1 MEDYML
7 QLLIKNGICVNPSGE
22 FLADIAVSE
31 EKIVHIGRAI
41 TEKAERVVDVGGHYV
56 LPGIIDAHVH
66 LPWPS
71 SAFDSV
77 DDYTSGSIAA
87 MCGGVTTIIE
97 FVVPDESGRI
107 LPALEKQMASAE
119 DASYVDFSFHP
130 ILRKITPQTLKD
142 METSVKRGITS
153 FKIYTAYS
161 GFQLG
166 DEDIL
171 TILRKSKDL
180 GALICFHAEDGVI
193 VDTAIELLAQ
203 NKKTD
208 IQYYPEAHPASAD
221 VSATHRIITYAK
233 YLGARIHIVHV
244 NTGAGASMI
253 GEAHR
258 AGWPITGETC
268 PQYLVFTDDVYRT
281 GKPEAH
287 YFVLAPC
294 IRTES
299 DRLLLW
305 RAINSNDLQ
314 MIATDHCPYT
324 SAQKL
329 ENVGDFRKIPGG
341 AGGIETSLPML
352 YTYGVEQGRL
362 SLPRLVEIVSTNPAK
377 IFNLFPRKGI
387 IAVGSDADLVILN
400 PNSETQI
407 HAGDLHSNTDHTI
420 YEGLD
425 VKGKVG
431 QTILR
436 GEVVSVDGN
445 PVIEIP
451 SGRFLSREPYE
462 ATSL

>member
-1 MEDYML
+1 
-7 QLLIKNGICVNPSGE
+7 
-22 FLADIAVSE
+22 
-31 EKIVHIGRAI
+31 
-41 TEKAERVVDVGGHYV
+41 
-56 LPGIIDAHVH
+56 
-66 LPWPS
+66 
-71 SAFDSV
+71 
-77 DDYTSGSIAA
+77 
-87 MCGGVTTIIE
+87 
-97 FVVPDESGRI
+97 
-107 LPALEKQMASAE
+107 
-119 DASYVDFSFHP
+119 
-130 ILRKITPQTLKD
+130 
-142 METSVKRGITS
+142 
-153 FKIYTAYS
+153 
-161 GFQLG
+161 
-166 DEDIL
+166 
-171 TILRKSKDL
+171 
-180 GALICFHAEDGVI
+180 
-193 VDTAIELLAQ
+193 
-203 NKKTD
+203 
-208 IQYYPEAHPASAD
+208 
-221 VSATHRIITYAK
+221 
-233 YLGARIHIVHV
+233 
-244 NTGAGASMI
+244 
-253 GEAHR
+253 
-258 AGWPITGETC
+258 
-268 PQYLVFTDDVYRT
+268 
-281 GKPEAH
+281 
-287 YFVLAPC
+287 
-294 IRTES
+294 
-299 DRLLLW
+299 
-305 RAINSNDLQ
+305 

-362 SLPRLVEIVSTNPAK
+362 SLPRLVEIMSTNPAK

>member
-1 MEDYML
+1 M
-7 QLLIKNGICVNPSGE
+7 
-22 FLADIAVSE
+22 
-31 EKIVHIGRAI
+31 
-41 TEKAERVVDVGGHYV
+41 
-56 LPGIIDAHVH
+56 PGLIDAHVH

-77 DDYTSGSIAA
+77 DDYVSGSIAA

-107 LPALEKQMASAE
+107 LPALDQQMESAE
-119 DASYVDFSFHP
+119 RDSYVDFTFHP
-130 ILRKITPQTLKD
+130 ILRKITSQTLKD

-171 TILRKSKDL
+171 TILRKCKDL
-180 GALICFHAEDGVI
+180 GVLVCFHAEDGVL
-193 VDTAIELLAQ
+193 VDTATELLAQ

-268 PQYLVFTDDVYRT
+268 PQYMVFTDEVYRT

-299 DRLLLW
+299 DRDSLW

-314 MIATDHCPYT
+314 MIATDHCPYS

-329 ENVGDFRKIPGG
+329 ENIGDFRKIPGG
-341 AGGIETSLPML
+341 AGGIETSLPIL

-362 SLPRLVEIVSTNPAK
+362 SIPRLVEIMSTNPAK

-387 IAVGSDADLVILN
+387 IAVGSDADLVIYNLD
-400 PNSETQI
+400 SETQI
-407 HAGDLHSNTDHTI
+407 IARDLHSNTDHTI
-420 YEGLD
+420 YEGLN
-425 VKGKVG
+425 VKGKV
-431 QTILR
+431 QHTILR
-436 GEVVSVDGN
+436 GQVVSENGER
-445 PVIEIP
+445 VIEIP
-451 SGRFLSREPYE
+451 TGRYLPREPYE
-462 ATSL
+462 DTYL

>member
-1 MEDYML
+1 MEESML
-7 QLLIKNGICVNPSGE
+7 QLLIKNGNCVNPSGE
-22 FLADIAVSE
+22 FRADIAVSDG
-31 EKIVHIGRAI
+31 KIVHIGQVV
-41 TEKAERVVDVGGHYV
+41 TQEAERVIDATGHYV
-56 LPGIIDAHVH
+56 IPGIIDAHVH

-77 DDYTSGSIAA
+77 DDYTTGSIAA

-107 LPALEKQMASAE
+107 LPAIEKQMSSAKSS
-119 DASYVDFSFHP
+119 SYVDFSFHA
-130 ILRKITPQTLKD
+130 ILRKITSQTLED
-142 METSVKRGITS
+142 METAVKRGITS

-171 TILRKSKDL
+171 TVLRKSKEL
-180 GALICFHAEDGVI
+180 GALVCFHAEDGVI
-193 VDTAIELLAQ
+193 VDTATGLLAQ

-208 IQYYPEAHPASAD
+208 IQYYPEAHPTVAD

-244 NTGAGASMI
+244 NTGVGASMI
-253 GEAHR
+253 GEAQR

-268 PQYLVFTDDVYRT
+268 PQYLLFTEDVYRT

-287 YFVLAPC
+287 FFVLAPC

-299 DRLLLW
+299 DRLSLW
-305 RAINSNDLQ
+305 RAIDSDDLQ
-314 MIATDHCPYT
+314 TIATDHCPYT
-324 SAQKL
+324 SIQKL

-341 AGGIETSLPML
+341 AGGIETSLPIL

-362 SLPRLVEIVSTNPAK
+362 SLPRLVEIMSTNPAK

-387 IAVGSDADLVILN
+387 IAVGSDADFVIYDPIN
-400 PNSETQI
+400 ETQI
-407 HAGDLHSNTDHTI
+407 NADKLHSDTDHTI
-420 YEGLD
+420 YEGLN
-425 VKGKVG
+425 VMGKVG

-436 GEVVSVDGN
+436 GEVVSENGER
-445 PVIEIP
+445 VIESP
-451 SGRFLSREPYE
+451 AGQYLPREPYMV
-462 ATSL
+462 ASL